1 MAHTQGTTPRLQRL
15 SALVAIAFV
24 AIAVGFAFGRILVG
38 HGATYRMIA
47 VGLVSGVLAWATERR
62 GMLLATL
69 VSAAAL
75 LLTVTWL
82 AVPHATW
89 HALPTLTTVRSL
101 GTLATLVGQQ
111 AREYVSPAPA
121 TPALVMAGAIA
132 VWAAVFSCYA
142 LAFRAQSPLLALV
155 PPLALVVFADSVLD
169 DVAKPVYGV
178 LFLIAALAVLFADSL
193 RRIRAWGPVWSA
205 VAGHDRLL
213 PVAGSNA
220 RKVGATALVVAA
232 LAPLFVPGFGTTSVL
247 DISRFGSDNRIRVS
261 PLVQMGAILRDTKDN
276 NPPFFEV
283 QVDTNHLSY
292 WRMVALDTFDGNTW
306 QQRNDDGAQVANG
319 SIQLPMTG
327 DTVHQTF
334 TILDDLGYSWLVAG
348 GQPTSITIDHDV
360 WWHPLS
366 SSLTMDGWPDK
377 GETYQVDSVY
387 ANPTPHDLREADTV
401 PVGDGTETALPTGIP
416 SVVKDK
422 AEAWTASA
430 NTNYD
435 RVMAIMQH
443 LRVSGGFTYDP
454 NVDLQDNPQSL
465 ADFLAQRKGF
475 CQQFASLMAVM
486 LRSIGIPARVGLGF
500 TQGEPAANETGTYI
514 VHGHDYHSWV
524 EVPFNG
530 YGWLTFDPTP
540 GFADPS
546 SSSYAR
552 VGAST
557 PPCIAVQGHET
568 CGLHP
573 GEGPGGG
580 ANNPIPHP
588 GGVKGQVNAAQATA
602 ATASQRRALG
612 GITLPNL
619 VTIAA
624 VLGLLLGIGIPL
636 LHWLRRR
643 RRLHTAH
650 DPRGL
655 ILATYD
661 VFTDRAR
668 ELGVGRSP
676 GETPEEFRRKLAG
689 ADKLDG
695 AAASLHRMTTEVVR
709 AAYAAED
716 PDAETAASVRRDAD
730 EVLHAMRAATP
741 LRERVIGRYRSG

>member
-15 SALVAIAFV
+15 SALIAIAFV

-47 VGLVSGVLAWATERR
+47 VGLASGVLAWATERR
-62 GMLLATL
+62 GMLVATL

-142 LAFRAQSPLLALV
+142 LAFRAQSPLLSLV
-155 PPLALVVFADSVLD
+155 PPLALIVFADSVLD
-169 DVAKPVYGV
+169 DVTKPVYGV
-178 LFLIAALAVLFADSL
+178 LFLVAALAVLFADSL
-193 RRIRAWGPVWSA
+193 RRIRAWGPVWSP
-205 VAGHDRLL
+205 VADHDRLL

-220 RKVGATALVVAA
+220 RRVGATALVVAA

-292 WRMVALDTFDGNTW
+292 WQMVALDTFDGNTW
-306 QQRNDDGAQVANG
+306 QQRNDDGTEVTNG
-319 SIQLPMTG
+319 SIQLPMGG
-327 DTVHQTF
+327 DPVHQTF

-348 GQPTSITIDHDV
+348 GEPTAITIDHDV

-387 ANPTPHDLREADTV
+387 ANPTPDALRLDATLPDA
-401 PVGDGTETALPTGIP
+401 DGTYTALPTGIP
-416 SVVKDK
+416 TSVK
-422 AEAWTASA
+422 ATAEQWTRSA
-430 NTNYD
+430 DNDYD

-454 NVDLQDNPQSL
+454 NVDLQDNSQSL
-465 ADFLAQRKGF
+465 ADFLIQRKGF

-486 LRSIGIPARVGLGF
+486 LRSIGIPARIGLGF
-500 TQGEPAANETGTYI
+500 TQGEPDPNATGTYI
-514 VHGHDYHSWV
+514 VHGHDFHSWV

-530 YGWLTFDPTP
+530 YGWLNFDPTP
-540 GFADPS
+540 GFTDPS
-546 SSSYAR
+546 ASYAR
-552 VGAST
+552 LGSST
-557 PPCIAVQGHET
+557 APCTAVQGHQT
-568 CGLHP
+568 CRPHP
-573 GEGPGGG
+573 HDQGEKQT
-580 ANNPIPHP
+580 NPVPHP
-588 GGVKGQVNAAQATA
+588 GGVKGLVNAAQATA
-602 ATASQRRALG
+602 ATSSTRRALG
-612 GITLPNL
+612 GITLSNL

-624 VLGLLLGIGIPL
+624 VLGLLLAIGIPL
-636 LHWLRRR
+636 MHWLRRR

-695 AAASLHRMTTEVVR
+695 AAASLNRMTTEVVR

-716 PDAETAASVRRDAD
+716 PDAGTVASVRRDAD
-730 EVLHAMRAATP
+730 EVLHALRAATP
-741 LRERVIGRYRSG
+741 LRERVIGRYRSGLA